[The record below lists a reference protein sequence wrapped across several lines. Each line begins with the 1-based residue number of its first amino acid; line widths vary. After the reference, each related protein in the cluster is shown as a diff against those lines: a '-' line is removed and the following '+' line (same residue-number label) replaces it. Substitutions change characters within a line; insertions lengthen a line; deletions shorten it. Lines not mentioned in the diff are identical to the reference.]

1 MAHSPDLDSHDRTET
16 IRRDNETKETVGG
29 TRDSDYGAGRFSKA
43 TTAAAVWIATMADK
57 SIPHFHNTRGV
68 RVIEVGAKEFM
79 CIGALPPF
87 DHPHIF
93 IDMGDDKEAVCGYC
107 STLYRYRGDLAG
119 TACVPEDSL
128 WNDRA
133 TVAAAG

>member
-1 MAHSPDLDSHDRTET
+1 
-16 IRRDNETKETVGG
+16 
-29 TRDSDYGAGRFSKA
+29 
-43 TTAAAVWIATMADK
+43 MADK

-93 IDMGDDKEAVCGYC
+93 IDMGDDKEAVCSYC
-107 STLYRYRGDLAG
+107 STLYRYRGDLAT
-119 TACVPEDSL
+119 TACIPEDSL
-128 WNDRA
+128 WNDHA
-133 TVAAAG
+133 TVAAVG